1 MEAAGRTIDEMD
13 RNGIKYLFSILIV
26 FPENKSALC
35 KEAQLTEKK
44 NLEGG
49 GS

>member
-26 FPENKSALC
+26 FPENKKYFVQRGTAHRE
-35 KEAQLTEKK
+35 KEP
-44 NLEGG
+44 
-49 GS
+49 